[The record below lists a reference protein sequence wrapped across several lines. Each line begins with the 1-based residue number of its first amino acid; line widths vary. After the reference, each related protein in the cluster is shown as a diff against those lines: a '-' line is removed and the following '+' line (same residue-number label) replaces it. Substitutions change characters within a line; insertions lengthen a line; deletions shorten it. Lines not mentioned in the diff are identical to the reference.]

1 MATSPSQDG
10 SDSVGPI
17 SSPGL
22 QPSLTNVVSRSS
34 RVQDISVSGEPDDS
48 TAAFSGNHEYVNT
61 ERDYRSGEDK
71 RPWYRK
77 PSPWWMLTMMPIS
90 AMTLAGVSPSLLQI
104 YTELVCKDIRKPAPS
119 LEEPYISQTRGL
131 LDLPEYYSVTP
142 GIGQDGPIQFGPR
155 SDDYLWLVS
164 AKHESEEPSCASDPV
179 VQAAVSKLLAALLST
194 QGALSCV
201 TAASWAS
208 LSDRLGRRPILTLTS
223 SAVIICYSIFIAV
236 YYLSDFLPGRYW
248 ILLFGPLIYGL
259 LGGNAGTT
267 AATYAYISDCTPNE
281 SRAGVFSLT
290 LGLRFTG
297 MAIGPTLCAL
307 IVHFTGTPIA
317 ALVLVIGTHIV
328 YALMMLFVVPES
340 LPSEKRAENRRV
352 WRETRNAGASGDA
365 RGNEDGIPNRIVQ
378 KSRSLVRS
386 ALAFLRPLSVAG
398 PISVT
403 QPSGKIHKDWSLTF
417 IVVSNGLAS
426 MILASYTSMFQFAAG
441 EFGWSSVEL
450 GYWYSGIVAARA
462 LTLTLFLP
470 IIIEIYHYFTSR
482 SVNER
487 CAEAVS
493 EVNDATTPL
502 LYEDRDSPSTSQDQ
516 PRAAS
521 KAQVQARKTPAFDLA
536 IAQSSLA
543 LEIVCY
549 ALVPVLYSSGAVLF
563 IVFTILAS
571 CGAGFGPAIQA
582 LAVDIYNGR
591 GGTETGRLFGVLSVI
606 QTISSQILGPAI
618 YSLTYMKIVAFF
630 PQGIFFVSVAA
641 VTCALISLLFVELP
655 ASKGSVSLREEDT
668 SA

>member
-1 MATSPSQDG
+1 MATSHSQDE

-34 RVQDISVSGEPDDS
+34 RVQDISVSGETDDS
-48 TAAFSGNHEYVNT
+48 TAAASGDHEYMNT
-61 ERDYRSGEDK
+61 DRDHQSEEDK

-119 LEEPYISQTRGL
+119 LEEPYSSQTRSL
-131 LDLPEYYSVTP
+131 IDLPEYYSVTP
-142 GIGQDGPIQFGPR
+142 GGGQDGPIQFGPR
-155 SDDYLWLVS
+155 SDGYLWLAS
-164 AKHESEEPSCASDPV
+164 TEHESEEPSCASDPV
-179 VQAAVSKLLAALLST
+179 VQATVSKLLAALLST
-194 QGALSCV
+194 QGALSCI

-248 ILLFGPLIYGL
+248 VLLLGPLIYGL
-259 LGGNAGTT
+259 LGGSAGTT
-267 AATYAYISDCTPNE
+267 AATYAYIADCTPIE

-290 LGLRFTG
+290 LGLRFMG

-317 ALVLVIGTHIV
+317 ALVLVIATHIV

-340 LPSEKRAENRRV
+340 LSSEKRAENRRV
-352 WRETRNAGASGDA
+352 WRETRNAGASGDEQ
-365 RGNEDGIPNRIVQ
+365 GSENSISNRIVQ

-398 PISVT
+398 PITVT

-441 EFGWSSVEL
+441 EFGWSPVEL

-470 IIIEIYHYFTSR
+470 VIIKIYHYFTSR
-482 SVNER
+482 SLNGR
-487 CAEAVS
+487 RAEAVS
-493 EVNDATTPL
+493 EANDATTPL
-502 LYEDRDSPSTSQDQ
+502 LHEDRDSPSTSQDQ
-516 PRAAS
+516 SRATS

-543 LEIVCY
+543 LEIICY
-549 ALVPVLYSSGAVLF
+549 ALVPILYSSGAVLF
-563 IVFTILAS
+563 IVLTILAS

-630 PQGIFFVSVAA
+630 PQGIFLVSVAA

-655 ASKGSVSLREEDT
+655 ARKGSVSLRDEEI

>member
-1 MATSPSQDG
+1 MATSDSQDE
-10 SDSVGPI
+10 SDSVRPI

-22 QPSLTNVVSRSS
+22 LTNAISRPS
-34 RVQDISVSGEPDDS
+34 RVQDNSNNSGESDNS
-48 TAAFSGNHEYVNT
+48 ATTASGNHEYGDAD
-61 ERDYRSGEDK
+61 RHHKSGEDK

-104 YTELVCKDIRKPAPS
+104 YTELVCKDVRKPAPS
-119 LEEPYISQTRGL
+119 LEEPYSSQTRSL
-131 LDLPEYYSVTP
+131 IDLPEYYFVNP
-142 GIGQDGPIQFGPR
+142 GGSQDDFTQLDPR
-155 SDDYLWLVS
+155 SNDYPWL
-164 AKHESEEPSCASDPV
+164 AGTEHESEERSCASDPV

-194 QGALSCV
+194 QGVLSCI

-281 SRAGVFSLT
+281 LRAGVFSLT

-340 LPSEKRAENRRV
+340 LPPEKRAENRRV
-352 WRETRNAGASGDA
+352 WHETRNAGASGDD
-365 RGNEDGIPNRIVQ
+365 RGTENSISDRIVQ

-386 ALAFLRPLSVAG
+386 VLAFLRPLSVAG
-398 PISVT
+398 PIIVT

-426 MILASYTSMFQFAAG
+426 MILASYTSMFQFAAA
-441 EFGWSSVEL
+441 EFGWSPVEL

-470 IIIEIYHYFTSR
+470 IIIKIYHYFTSR
-482 SVNER
+482 LANKR
-487 CAEAVS
+487 RAEAIPV
-493 EVNDATTPL
+493 ENDATTPL
-502 LYEDRDSPSTSQDQ
+502 LHEDGDSPSTSQDQ
-516 PRAAS
+516 PRSTS
-521 KAQVQARKTPAFDLA
+521 KAQVRARKTPAFDLA

-543 LEIVCY
+543 LEIICY
-549 ALVPVLYSSGAVLF
+549 ALVPMLYSNGAVLF
-563 IVFTILAS
+563 IVLTILAS

-606 QTISSQILGPAI
+606 QTISSQILGPTI
-618 YSLTYMKIVAFF
+618 YSLTYMKIVGFF

-641 VTCALISLLFVELP
+641 ITCALISLLFVELP
-655 ASKGSVSLREEDT
+655 ARKGSVSLRDEEI